1 MMIKPLLSESECE
14 DESERG
20 FSISLKLPF
29 VLVLDLLMNLTFLAA
44 SGLQET

>member
-1 MMIKPLLSESECE
+1 MMIKPLVSESECE

-29 VLVLDLLMNLTFLAA
+29 VLVLDLFMNLIFLVA
-44 SGLQET
+44 SELRET